1 MKLDKEIQS
10 YDVVITNFDSVSA
23 DCKASNGATKKKK
36 VKGTGNLF
44 RINWHRVVIDEAHVI
59 RNAKTFMAKAVLQLT
74 SKYRWILTGTPMPN
88 GVPDLESLFLFLG
101 LSLFVTPTAA
111 SASESNGCFHR
122 CIVRELK
129 SGNGEGIFTHSP
141 TYLLTHSL
149 TATNIALV
157 HLKQLMRSLAL
168 KRTKTVIDAYIPSKT
183 EQFVTVTLNKSE
195 KDAYDAIQNV
205 ITSYVARQSLDN
217 QDYTTVLGF
226 LTRLR
231 QACLDIRLVPSE
243 SLVKLLATARNRITE
258 ESAAITL
265 SETDQKDLLNHLE
278 SIFSVARN
286 GAPVANEENEGN
298 FLSLLSSTDLSS
310 LTTS

>member
-1 MKLDKEIQS
+1 MPIICNIKLGNAVQNSHQGKEIESISLPWYEHLLYIHIIHSRTHLLTYLLTYSGTNRLKLDKEIQS

-88 GVPDLESLFLFLG
+88 GVADLESLFLFLG

-149 TATNIALV
+149 THCHKHSSGTP
-157 HLKQLMRSLAL
+157 Q
-168 KRTKTVIDAYIPSKT
+168 TIDEIIGFEA
-183 EQFVTVTLNKSE
+183 NK
-195 KDAYDAIQNV
+195 NCN
-205 ITSYVARQSLDN
+205 R
-217 QDYTTVLGF
+217 
-226 LTRLR
+226 
-231 QACLDIRLVPSE
+231 CLYS
-243 SLVKLLATARNRITE
+243 
-258 ESAAITL
+258 
-265 SETDQKDLLNHLE
+265 
-278 SIFSVARN
+278 
-286 GAPVANEENEGN
+286 
-298 FLSLLSSTDLSS
+298 
-310 LTTS
+310 